1 MGIKFS
7 NLWKNEGPSVVVHW
21 KAGSEGRA
29 RVMLGYF
36 VGGFVFGAIVGS
48 LLGRRWGIRIG
59 LLFLVLGIGP
69 LAALFVYEN
78 MLGGQGDTSSLG
90 LFSMICLLLFAPF
103 GLVVLVF
110 GALRG
115 E

>member
-1 MGIKFS
+1 MARSGKPVKKRGG
-7 NLWKNEGPSVVVHW
+7 LSVVVDW
-21 KAGSEGRA
+21 KGIREGRV

-48 LLGRRWGIRIG
+48 LLGRRWGVRIG

-69 LAALFVYEN
+69 LGALFVYEN
-78 MLGGQGDTSSLG
+78 MLGAQGDTSSLG